1 MYIRR
6 SEDVSDVFWTSNLR
20 LVYILCS
27 EDALRNSRRN
37 YAYKFLSLLKL
48 NLCDTPEL
56 HPEFHQISKVELF
69 ESRFDLLKTVSFC
82 RKKLHLR
89 YLTAFYISFCTGEST
104 PSNQAWEVSNLI
116 ISRKCIQFYL
126 HSNFFLTKKLFVNL
140 FLKDNDFIYQILGT
154 LYHVCSKKPVC
165 AKDGKLEGG
174 NKIVIDSNCPKLTYW
189 GFSRNMCKL
198 AVGGRWL
205 GLKGLIKHDLLGTT
219 SNGEEGDSLYWNFTY
234 QQLLFYY
241 F

>member
-1 MYIRR
+1 MIISNGVYYYLFCCCKSYHLFGKSKGKNYENSYGIICRCYSNCSWQHKLISYLINLMSPWTEVLNWMYIRR

-37 YAYKFLSLLKL
+37 YAYKVLSLLKL

-126 HSNFFLTKKLFVNL
+126 HST
-140 FLKDNDFIYQILGT
+140 
-154 LYHVCSKKPVC
+154 
-165 AKDGKLEGG
+165 
-174 NKIVIDSNCPKLTYW
+174 
-189 GFSRNMCKL
+189 
-198 AVGGRWL
+198 
-205 GLKGLIKHDLLGTT
+205 
-219 SNGEEGDSLYWNFTY
+219 
-234 QQLLFYY
+234 LFYQKT
-241 F
+241 FCQFIFER